1 MAGHIPLAVMIAS
14 SPRGQSRQGLRAS
27 LLAWQPLRNAR
38 VLMWRSVAA
47 CMQVGKLMELL
58 LAHGMDEV
66 GVQEVLQQ
74 VEEETGWG
82 GSEDGEEGE
91 EGAEE
96 EEEEGDSGEDLT

>member
-1 MAGHIPLAVMIAS
+1 
-14 SPRGQSRQGLRAS
+14 
-27 LLAWQPLRNAR
+27 
-38 VLMWRSVAA
+38 
-47 CMQVGKLMELL
+47 MQVGKLMELL
-58 LAHGMDEV
+58 LAHGMDEA